1 MEYTLITGAAS
12 GLGNSFA
19 KLYAKDKENLILVD
33 INEEKLQKATEE
45 LKTINSEI
53 DILTYVADV
62 SNIDRLKEIVK
73 DIDDKN
79 LFVSRLINS
88 AGFGDR
94 EDFLKMN
101 IDKQIKMTEVNC
113 NALLYLCHAFGTKM
127 AMARNGHIIN
137 VSSIA
142 GFIPGPY
149 MCTYHAT
156 KGYVYLLSESIA
168 YELKKFDVKVL
179 TLCPGPFNSNFVKEA
194 HNDFTFKKIKPLESS
209 EVALKA
215 YKASKKGKR
224 ILITGMKNKLTIFI
238 TRLAPRRLITMVS
251 AKNMKPNA

>member
-33 INEEKLQKATEE
+33 INEEKLQKVTEE

-94 EDFLKMN
+94 EDF
-101 IDKQIKMTEVNC
+101 
-113 NALLYLCHAFGTKM
+113 
-127 AMARNGHIIN
+127 
-137 VSSIA
+137 
-142 GFIPGPY
+142 
-149 MCTYHAT
+149 
-156 KGYVYLLSESIA
+156 
-168 YELKKFDVKVL
+168 
-179 TLCPGPFNSNFVKEA
+179 
-194 HNDFTFKKIKPLESS
+194 
-209 EVALKA
+209 
-215 YKASKKGKR
+215 
-224 ILITGMKNKLTIFI
+224 
-238 TRLAPRRLITMVS
+238 
-251 AKNMKPNA
+251 